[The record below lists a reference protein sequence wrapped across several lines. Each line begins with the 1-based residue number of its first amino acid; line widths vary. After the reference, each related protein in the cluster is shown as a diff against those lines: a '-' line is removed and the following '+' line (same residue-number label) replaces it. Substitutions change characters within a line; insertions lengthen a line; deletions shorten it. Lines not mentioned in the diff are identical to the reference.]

1 MIEVSIQLGT
11 ALYSCNMKRFATLL
25 SLVLVATLTAPAGA
39 AVKTITKPSAP
50 TINSITSSPVKKG
63 KVNLT
68 VVVTLGADNGGAAV
82 SGTKISA
89 GGKSCTTKKA
99 KTSCTIKGI
108 KNGKAVNVSAKT
120 KNKKGFGPGSALVT
134 YTAGAATYAV
144 AAATAAAP
152 APTVVSYPTGSFSG
166 SGTFRVGV
174 DVAPG
179 TYKSSPTSDWGG
191 YWARLACATGSL
203 DCINANELTS
213 GSSYVTILPTD
224 VYFETTRMSQWIPE
238 SALTGAMATSFSGTG
253 MYKVGFDILPGTYQ
267 AASTGSFGGYW
278 SRMSC
283 ATGELDCVITNE
295 LTSGSAIVTILPTDV
310 FFITN
315 RHDTWNKIG

>member
-1 MIEVSIQLGT
+1 
-11 ALYSCNMKRFATLL
+11 MKRFATFL
-25 SLVLVATLTAPAGA
+25 SLILVATLTVPANA
-39 AVKTITKPSAP
+39 AVKSVSKPSAP
-50 TINSITSSPVKKG
+50 TISSITSSPVKKG

-68 VVVTLGADNGGAAV
+68 VVVTLGADTGGATV

-89 GGKSCTTKKA
+89 GGKSCTAKKT

-108 KNGKAVNVSAKT
+108 KNGKAVNVSAKS
-120 KNKKGFGPGSALVT
+120 KNKKGFGPGSPLVT
-134 YTAGAATYAV
+134 YTAGAATYTV
-144 AAATAAAP
+144 AAAP
-152 APTVVSYPTGSFSG
+152 AAEAISYPTGSFSG

-174 DVAPG
+174 DIAPG

-191 YWARLACATGSL
+191 YWARLSCATGSL

-224 VYFETTRMSQWIPE
+224 LYFETTRMNQWIPE
-238 SALTGAMATSFSGTG
+238 AALTGAMATSFGGTG

-283 ATGELDCVITNE
+283 ASGELDCVISNE
-295 LTSGSAIVTILPTDV
+295 LTSGSAIVTILPTDA
-310 FFITN
+310 FFTTN
-315 RHDTWNKIG
+315 RHDTWIKIG

>member
-1 MIEVSIQLGT
+1 
-11 ALYSCNMKRFATLL
+11 MKRFAALM
-25 SLVLVATLTAPAGA
+25 SLFLVATLTAPAGA
-39 AVKTITKPSAP
+39 AVKSATKPSAP
-50 TINSITSSPVKKG
+50 TITSVTSSPVKKG

-108 KNGKAVNVSAKT
+108 KNGKAVNVTAKS
-120 KNKKGFGPGSALVT
+120 KNKKGFGKGSARVT
-134 YTAGAATYAV
+134 YIAGAATYV
-144 AAATAAAP
+144 VAAAP
-152 APTVVSYPTGSFSG
+152 APAAEVISYPTGSFSG

-174 DVAPG
+174 DIAPG

-213 GSSYVTILPTD
+213 GSSYVTILATD
-224 VYFETTRMSQWIPE
+224 IYFETTRMGQWIPE
-238 SALTGAMATSFSGTG
+238 AALTGAMATSFSGTG
-253 MYKVGFDILPGTYQ
+253 MYKIGFDVLPGTYQ

-310 FFITN
+310 FFITT